1 MKTSLLYPLLYCIT
15 IIISLQTCANFKL
28 NYSKEAEG
36 WENKKPETDQKIRH
50 SIFLVG
56 DTGNAKKDSTI
67 HMFKYLKQELDQR
80 DENNSIIF
88 LGDNIYPVGMPPKYE
103 LEWRSLAE
111 HKIDVQLEMLD
122 NFKGN
127 ITFVPGNHDWSR
139 YGLNG
144 LNRQEKYIN
153 KKLNLQ
159 RNGITDKDDENFEN
173 HFYPKK
179 GCGDPKLVEINDQ
192 LVVIYIDSEW
202 WIRNWDSDPYIN
214 EGCDIKTRAQFY
226 REFEELVRKHR
237 SKNVVIAMHHPLY
250 SGGQHGGHYTFDNH
264 LFPLRFLNKKLFIPL
279 PILGSVIAFARGAV
293 GLPQDVNNPRNRAMR
308 KDIMAALTKNGNYI
322 VAAGHE
328 HTLQYIE
335 RNGQQFIVSGAG
347 SKQNGVGLT
356 AGQEFGFGRT
366 GFSRIDFYE
375 DGSAWLYYYALNDTK
390 NGMDE
395 VYRKKI
401 KEKLEISKEN
411 IPESFPEFDLQAET
425 KTRKPTNFQFDKVG
439 FMHKLFLGE
448 HYSNLYLQEYQ
459 FDVLDLNKFQGGMTP
474 IKRGG
479 GNQTNSLRL
488 ADSKGRQWSMRA
500 LTKDA
505 SRALPYPI
513 NQMVGAKNILQ
524 DNFMAA
530 HPFAALMVPD
540 IADAANV
547 YHTNPHLYYVPKQ
560 PALTYNNDLFGGDV
574 YLVEERPEE
583 NWSDLESFGNSDDI
597 ISTLD
602 LVEKLQKNRNHVVDQ
617 RWVVRSR
624 LFDLLIKDWDRH
636 EDQWRWA
643 RYEDKD
649 TGMKT
654 YRPIPRDRDQPFA
667 KYDGVLTWL
676 IYAFNPF
683 FRQLQTYT
691 PDIDNIKW
699 QSFNATFFDQT
710 FLNELTWED
719 WEKEAIF
726 IRDNVKDSDIE
737 LGFSRIPDSAKNDDW
752 KQMLEYT
759 KSRRDNI
766 VKFARMAYDLKSK
779 MVDVVGTNDKDL
791 FEITRIDDDHTQVE
805 AFELSKKGKKKKRSV
820 YKRIFDHDITREVHI
835 YGLGDDDQFV
845 VTGNVSKS
853 LKLRLI
859 GGEGKDALDD
869 SSKVNGLNK
878 KTLFY
883 DSSLEETTLN
893 VGKEFK
899 SEIKNNVTLN
909 TYDRRSPHYNPNYW
923 LPLPVLSFNQDDR
936 LIVGTDI
943 SYIFQQFKRL
953 PYGQKHNFLLTYSI
967 GTAALNF
974 NYTGEYTSA
983 VKGLDL
989 VTHSQYRRNRYAFN
1003 FFGFGNDSQNSDP
1016 DNLDFNRVRQSRIY
1030 QDILLRKAINTTL
1043 NFSFGPFIE
1052 QTQIQNTADRFISNQ
1067 NEILG
1072 QTIFDEKIY
1081 AGFKTRL
1088 SFKNV
1093 DNIVDTNKGI
1103 KFSLSYDV
1111 ETNLENSDLTFGRF
1125 GVGLIVYQPLGNRE
1139 NLVLASSIG
1148 YESIS
1153 GDFDFF
1159 KAPTV
1164 GGITNLRGFRN
1175 ERFRGRATF
1184 QHSTDLRLKL
1194 VKTVNNVLPFSLGIH
1209 AGFDYGRVF
1218 DDTTSN
1224 TGGLHYSYG
1233 GGLYLDPVDL
1243 VVISFGQYWSEED
1256 SRFILKFSHMF

>member
-1 MKTSLLYPLLYCIT
+1 MKLPILSRILYCLVFILG
-15 IIISLQTCANFKL
+15 LQTCANYKL
-28 NYSKEAEG
+28 NYSNEAKG
-36 WENKKPETDQKIRH
+36 WEKKKPATDQEIRH
-50 SIFLVG
+50 SLFLIG
-56 DTGNAKKDSTI
+56 DTGNANRDSSI
-67 HMFKYLKQELDQR
+67 YMFQYLKKELDNR

-88 LGDNIYPVGMPPKYE
+88 LGDNIYPIGMPPKYE
-103 LEWRSLAE
+103 ADWRSLAE

-127 ITFVPGNHDWSR
+127 VTFVPGNHDWSR
-139 YGLNG
+139 YGLSG

-159 RNGITDKDDENFEN
+159 RNGIADEDDENWEE

-226 REFEELVRKHR
+226 REFEEMVRKHR
-237 SKNVVIAMHHPLY
+237 NKNVVIAMHHPLY

-264 LFPLRFLNKKLFIPL
+264 MFPLRFINKKLYIPL
-279 PILGSVIAFARGAV
+279 PVLGSVVAFARGAV
-293 GLPQDVNNPRNRAMR
+293 GLPQDVNNPRNREMR
-308 KDIMAALTKNGNYI
+308 KAIMAALTKNGNYI

-335 RNGQQFIVSGAG
+335 RDGQQFIVSGAG
-347 SKQNGVGLT
+347 SKENACGLT
-356 AGQEFGFGRT
+356 SGQEFGFGRL
-366 GFSRIDFYE
+366 GYSRIDFYK
-375 DGSAWLYYYALNDTK
+375 DGSAWLHYYAMNDELD
-390 NGMDE
+390 GMNE

-411 IPESFPEFDLQAET
+411 IPEDYPEYDLQAEK

-448 HYSNLYLQEYQ
+448 HYSNLYLKEYE
-459 FDVLDLNKFQGGMTP
+459 FDVLDLSKFKGGMTP

-488 ADSKGRQWSMRA
+488 ADPDGREYSMRA

-505 SRALPYPI
+505 SRTLPYPI

-540 IADAANV
+540 IAEAANV

-560 PALTYNNDLFGGDV
+560 PALTFNNDLYGGDV
-574 YLVEERPEE
+574 YLVEERPSEE
-583 NWSDLESFGNSDDI
+583 WSDLDSFGNSDDI

-602 LVEKLQKNRNHVVDQ
+602 LVEKLQKNWNHKVDQ
-617 RWVVRSR
+617 KWVARSR

-643 RYEDKD
+643 RYEDEESD
-649 TGMKT
+649 IKT

-667 KYDGVLTWL
+667 KYDGVLSWI

-737 LGFSRIPDSAKNDDW
+737 LGFSKIPDNAKDEDW

-766 VKFARMAYDLKSK
+766 VKFARMAYELKSK

-791 FEITRIDDDHTQVE
+791 FEIERIDDEQTLVE
-805 AFELSKKGKKKKRSV
+805 AFRLSKKGKKKESV
-820 YKRIFDHDITREVHI
+820 YKRIFNHNITREVHI
-835 YGLGDDDQFV
+835 YGLGDDDKFV
-845 VTGNVSKS
+845 VTGDVNKS
-853 LKLRLI
+853 IKIRLI
-859 GGEGKDALDD
+859 GGEGKDELDD
-869 SSKVNGLNK
+869 SSSVRGLNK

-883 DSSLEETTLN
+883 DSSLEKTKLK

-899 SEIKNNVTLN
+899 NEIANNVTQN
-909 TYDRRSPHYNPNYW
+909 TYDRRSVHYNPNYW

-936 LIVGTDI
+936 FIVGTDI
-943 SYIFQQFKRL
+943 SYIIQQFKKT
-953 PYGQKHNFLLTYSI
+953 PYGQRHNFLLTYSL
-967 GTAALNF
+967 GTTALNF
-974 NYTGEYTSA
+974 AYTGEYTGA

-989 VTHSQYRRNRYAFN
+989 VTNTQYRRNRYAFN
-1003 FFGFGNDSQNSDP
+1003 YFGFGNDSVNNDP
-1016 DNLDFNRVRQSRIY
+1016 ENLDFNRVRQSRIY
-1030 QDILLRKAINTTL
+1030 QDLMLRKTINTVL

-1052 QTQIQNTADRFISNQ
+1052 QTQIQNTGGRFISDA

-1072 QTIFDEKIY
+1072 NSIFDDKVYSGI
-1081 AGFKTRL
+1081 KTKL

-1093 DNIVDTNKGI
+1093 DNIIDTNKGI
-1103 KFSLSYDV
+1103 KFSLGYDI
-1111 ETNLENSDLTFGRF
+1111 ETNLDNSDLTFRRF
-1125 GVGLIVYQPLGNRE
+1125 GVGLTVYQPIGAKE

-1148 YESIS
+1148 YEEIR

-1159 KAPTV
+1159 KAPTI
-1164 GGITNLRGFRN
+1164 GGLTNLRGFRR
-1175 ERFRGRATF
+1175 ERFRGESVFYHA
-1184 QHSTDLRLKL
+1184 TDLRLKL

-1209 AGFDYGRVF
+1209 GGFDYGRVW
-1218 DDTTSN
+1218 DDTPSSEDF
-1224 TGGLHYSYG
+1224 HFSYG
-1233 GGLYLDPVDL
+1233 GGIYLDPVDL
-1243 VVISFGQYWSEED
+1243 VVISFGQYWSKED
-1256 SRFILKFSHMF
+1256 NRFILKFSHMF